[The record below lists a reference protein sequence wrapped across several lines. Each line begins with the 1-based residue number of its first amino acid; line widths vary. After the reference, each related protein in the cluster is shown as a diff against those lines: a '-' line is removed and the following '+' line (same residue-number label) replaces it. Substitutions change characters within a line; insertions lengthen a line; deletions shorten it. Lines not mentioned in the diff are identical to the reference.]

1 MNMITTK
8 PFRSGNCEAIRLPK
22 HMAFGP
28 DTEVEISKHGDI
40 VTIRP
45 KPKQSIK
52 QMIANLRAIGTPEDG
67 VQKREPFE
75 APERPG
81 L

>member
-8 PFRSGNCEAIRLPK
+8 PFRSGNSEAIRLPK

-28 DTEVEISKHGDI
+28 DTEVEISKYGDVI
-40 VTIRP
+40 TIRP

-52 QMIANLRAIGTPEDG
+52 AMIARMNEIGAPEDG
-67 VQKREPFE
+67 VQTREPIE

>member
-1 MNMITTK
+1 MNMVTTK
-8 PFRSGNCEAIRLPK
+8 PFRSGNSEAIRLPK

-45 KPKQSIK
+45 KPKQTIK
-52 QMIANLRAIGTPEDG
+52 EMIANLRALPKPDY
-67 VQKREPFE
+67 VQAREPFE
-75 APERPG
+75 APDRPG

>member
-8 PFRSGNCEAIRLPK
+8 PFRSGNSEAIRLPK

-45 KPKQSIK
+45 I
-52 QMIANLRAIGTPEDG
+52 IY
-67 VQKREPFE
+67 
-75 APERPG
+75 
-81 L
+81 

>member
-1 MNMITTK
+1 
-8 PFRSGNCEAIRLPK
+8 
-22 HMAFGP
+22 MAFGP

-52 QMIANLRAIGTPEDG
+52 QMIANLRKLPKPDY
-67 VQKREPFE
+67 VQVREPFE
-75 APERPG
+75 APDRDG

>member
-8 PFRSGNCEAIRLPK
+8 PFRSGNSEAIRLPK

-28 DTEVEISKHGDI
+28 DTEVEISKYGDVI
-40 VTIRP
+40 TIRP

-52 QMIANLRAIGTPEDG
+52 AMIANLRALPKPDYIQ
-67 VQKREPFE
+67 VREPFE
-75 APERPG
+75 APQRDG

>member
-8 PFRSGNCEAIRLPK
+8 PFRSGNSEAIRLPK

-45 KPKQSIK
+45 KSKQSIK

-75 APERPG
+75 APERLG